1 MDGERRRSAERSS
14 FILHRSSLILA
25 LLLALPAL
33 AAPKERVLSVE
44 APRKATVRERTVT
57 IDVKDAEIR
66 PLLKTMQR
74 QCGIKNLVID
84 PNVQGGGAT
93 FLFRDVPCR
102 QAFDIVFRTFGL
114 SATSY
119 PHSIVTVGARR

>member
-1 MDGERRRSAERSS
+1 MIERT
-14 FILHRSSLILA
+14 LA
-25 LLLALPAL
+25 AVIAALLALPAL
-33 AAPKERVLSVE
+33 GATKERVLSDE
-44 APRKATVRERTVT
+44 APAKPAVRERTVT

-66 PLLKTMQR
+66 PLLKNMQR

-102 QAFDIVFRTFGL
+102 QAFDVVFRTFGL
-114 SATSY
+114 TATNY
-119 PHSIVTVGARR
+119 PNSVITVGARR